1 MTSRFFIVA
10 AMIAP
15 VVAAASAHAQDRQLA
30 AAERMV
36 ARDAVDQLR
45 RADLNQDGAIS
56 RAEVTQFRTTQWRR
70 LDRNGDG
77 VFYSDDLP
85 AFARGKW
92 NSERL
97 AAMRAQF
104 DGNRDGR
111 ITRQEFVEG
120 PTVAFDLGDANHDG
134 LLTQAEMRALQA
146 TYGG

>member
-1 MTSRFFIVA
+1 MTNRMLFIA
-10 AMIAP
+10 AAIAP
-15 VVAAASAHAQDRQLA
+15 LIAAATAHAEDRQLA

-36 ARDAVDQLR
+36 ARDAIDQLR

-56 RAEVTQFRTTQWRR
+56 RAEVAQFRTSQWRR

-92 NSERL
+92 NGERL
-97 AAMRAQF
+97 VALRAGF
-104 DGNRDGR
+104 DRNRDGR

-120 PTVAFDLGDANHDG
+120 PTIAFDLGDTNQDG
-134 LLTQAEMRALQA
+134 LLTHAEMRALQA
-146 TYGG
+146 NHDG

>member
-10 AMIAP
+10 VLIAP

-30 AAERMV
+30 AAGRTV

-56 RAEVTQFRTTQWRR
+56 RAEVTQFRATQWQR

-134 LLTQAEMRALQA
+134 LLTGTEMRALQA
-146 TYGG
+146 NYGG